1 LATPEL
7 NLYFNDMVLFL
18 DGLSIQVIKMKRH
31 NKEIVLVLI
40 LAGTLL
46 PILPISASSSVTLTD
61 DVGRTVSIA
70 KRPMRIVSLAPS
82 ITEILFA
89 LGLGDRVVGVT
100 SYCNYPPEVLEREAE
115 GKITVV
121 GGFTNPSLEKIADLN
136 PDLVFGHNL
145 LPPEFIHNLER
156 INITVVVISTANSID
171 GIFDDIRLIGRA
183 CWEEESASKL
193 ITDLQEKISRLEA
206 AVEGAEKVEAAHIC
220 WMEPIFIAGA
230 RTYVNDLIER
240 AGGINVF
247 SNKTGWATI
256 SKEELVKADP
266 AHIIVPYKHGAE
278 AIYNALM
285 DLKEKGLIHGQI
297 HTIDPDIISR
307 PGPRVI
313 LALEKIVS
321 FLHPEVWSKM
331 LQVMDL
337 TVQSSVTAGDSAA
350 IFVEVKNTG
359 ELGGVKTISVV
370 VDGKSLQKNVTL
382 DSGESKLV
390 VFTVMMK
397 EAGVYTVSAGGKT
410 ATLKVNPAPSILIVN
425 ASIVISVISL
435 VAVVVLAVALIKRTG
450 TRR

>member
-1 LATPEL
+1 
-7 NLYFNDMVLFL
+7 
-18 DGLSIQVIKMKRH
+18 MKKPS
-31 NKEIVLVLI
+31 KEIILI
-40 LAGTLL
+40 LILVGTLL
-46 PILPISASSSVTLTD
+46 PLLPSSAGSSVTITD
-61 DVGRTVSIA
+61 DVGRTVRIE

-82 ITEILFA
+82 ITEVLFA

-121 GGFTNPSLEKIADLN
+121 GGFTNPSIEKIANLN

-171 GIFDDIRLIGRA
+171 GIFDDIKLIGRA

-193 ITDLQEKISRLEA
+193 ITDLQEKISSLET
-206 AVEGAEKVEAAHIC
+206 AVKEVEKVEAAHIC

-230 RTYVNDLIER
+230 KTYVNDLIEK

-256 SKEELVKADP
+256 SKEDLVKADP

-278 AIYNALM
+278 MIYEELM
-285 DLKEKGLIHGQI
+285 KMKEEGLIHGQI
-297 HTIDPDIISR
+297 HTMDPDIISR
-307 PGPRVI
+307 PGPRVV
-313 LALEKIVS
+313 LALEKIIS

-331 LQVMDL
+331 LAVTDL
-337 TVQSSVTAGDSAA
+337 TVQSSVTVGESAV

-359 ELGGVKTISVV
+359 ELGGVKTVSITI
-370 VDGKSLQKNVTL
+370 DGESLQKNVTL
-382 DSGESKLV
+382 NAGESKLV
-390 VFTVMMK
+390 VFTAEMK
-397 EAGVYTVSAGGKT
+397 KPGVYTVSAGGKA
-410 ATLKVNPAPSILIVN
+410 ATLKVNPSVSVMIV
-425 ASIVISVISL
+425 ASIVLSVISI
-435 VAVVVLAVALIKRTG
+435 VAIVILAVALIKRTSR
-450 TRR
+450 TK

>member
-1 LATPEL
+1 
-7 NLYFNDMVLFL
+7 
-18 DGLSIQVIKMKRH
+18 MKKRS
-31 NKEIVLVLI
+31 KEIVLILI
-40 LAGTLL
+40 LVGTLL
-46 PILPISASSSVTLTD
+46 PLLPSSAGSSVTITD
-61 DVGRTVSIA
+61 DVGRTVRIA

-206 AVEGAEKVEAAHIC
+206 AVEGAEKVKAAHIC
-220 WMEPIFIAGA
+220 WMKPIFIAGA
-230 RTYVNDLIER
+230 KTYVNDLIEK

-247 SNKTGWATI
+247 SNKKGWATI

-278 AIYNALM
+278 MIYEELM
-285 DLKEKGLIHGQI
+285 KMKEEGLIHGQI
-297 HTIDPDIISR
+297 HTMDPDIISR
-307 PGPRVI
+307 PGPRVV
-313 LALEKIVS
+313 LALEKIIN

-331 LQVMDL
+331 LAVTDL
-337 TVQSSVTAGDSAA
+337 SVQSSVTVGESTV

-359 ELGGVKTISVV
+359 ELGGVKTVSITI
-370 VDGKSLQKNVTL
+370 DGKSLQKNVTL
-382 DSGESKLV
+382 NAGESKLV
-390 VFTVMMK
+390 VFTAEMK
-397 EAGVYTVSAGGKT
+397 KPGVYTVSAGGKT
-410 ATLKVNPAPSILIVN
+410 ATLKVNPAVSGMIITSMVL
-425 ASIVISVISL
+425 SVISM
-435 VAVVVLAVALIKRTG
+435 VAIVILAVALIKRTSK
-450 TRR
+450 TK

>member
-1 LATPEL
+1 
-7 NLYFNDMVLFL
+7 
-18 DGLSIQVIKMKRH
+18 MKKRS
-31 NKEIVLVLI
+31 KEIVLILI
-40 LAGTLL
+40 LVGTLL
-46 PILPISASSSVTLTD
+46 PLLPSSAGSSVTITD
-61 DVGRTVSIA
+61 DVGRTVRIE

-121 GGFTNPSLEKIADLN
+121 GGFTNPSIEKIANLN

-171 GIFDDIRLIGRA
+171 GIFDDIKLIGRA

-193 ITDLQEKISRLEA
+193 ITDLQEKISSLET
-206 AVEGAEKVEAAHIC
+206 AVKEVEKVEAAHIC

-230 RTYVNDLIER
+230 KTYVNDLIEK

-256 SKEELVKADP
+256 SKEDLVKADP

-278 AIYNALM
+278 MIYEELM
-285 DLKEKGLIHGQI
+285 KMKEEGLIHGQI
-297 HTIDPDIISR
+297 HTMDPDIISR
-307 PGPRVI
+307 PGPRVV
-313 LALEKIVS
+313 LALEKIIS

-331 LQVMDL
+331 LAVTDL
-337 TVQSSVTAGDSAA
+337 TVQSSVTVGESAV

-359 ELGGVKTISVV
+359 ELGGVKTVSITI
-370 VDGKSLQKNVTL
+370 DGESLQKNVTL
-382 DSGESKLV
+382 NAGESKLV
-390 VFTVMMK
+390 VFTAEMK
-397 EAGVYTVSAGGKT
+397 KPGVYTVSAGGKA
-410 ATLKVNPAPSILIVN
+410 ATLKVNPSVSVMIV
-425 ASIVISVISL
+425 ASIVLSVISI
-435 VAVVVLAVALIKRTG
+435 VAIVILAVALIKRTSR
-450 TRR
+450 TK

>member
-1 LATPEL
+1 
-7 NLYFNDMVLFL
+7 
-18 DGLSIQVIKMKRH
+18 MKKRS
-31 NKEIVLVLI
+31 KEIVLILI
-40 LAGTLL
+40 LVGTLL
-46 PILPISASSSVTLTD
+46 PLLPSSAGSSVTITD
-61 DVGRTVSIA
+61 DVGRTVRIE

-121 GGFTNPSLEKIADLN
+121 GGYTNPSIEKIANLN

-171 GIFDDIRLIGRA
+171 GIFDDIKLIGRA

-193 ITDLQEKISRLEA
+193 ITDLQEKISSLET
-206 AVEGAEKVEAAHIC
+206 AVKEVEKVEAAHIC

-230 RTYVNDLIER
+230 KTYVNDLIEK

-256 SKEELVKADP
+256 SKEDLVKADP

-278 AIYNALM
+278 MIYEELM
-285 DLKEKGLIHGQI
+285 KMKEEGLIHGQI
-297 HTIDPDIISR
+297 HTMDPDIISR
-307 PGPRVI
+307 PGPRVV
-313 LALEKIVS
+313 LALEKIIS

-331 LQVMDL
+331 LAVTDL
-337 TVQSSVTAGDSAA
+337 TVQSSVTVGESAV

-359 ELGGVKTISVV
+359 ELGGVKTVSITI
-370 VDGKSLQKNVTL
+370 DGESLQKNVTL
-382 DSGESKLV
+382 NAGESKLV
-390 VFTVMMK
+390 VFTAEMK
-397 EAGVYTVSAGGKT
+397 KPGVYTVSAGGKA
-410 ATLKVNPAPSILIVN
+410 ATLKVNPSVSVMIV
-425 ASIVISVISL
+425 ASIVLSVISI
-435 VAVVVLAVALIKRTG
+435 VAIVILAVALIKRTSR
-450 TRR
+450 TK